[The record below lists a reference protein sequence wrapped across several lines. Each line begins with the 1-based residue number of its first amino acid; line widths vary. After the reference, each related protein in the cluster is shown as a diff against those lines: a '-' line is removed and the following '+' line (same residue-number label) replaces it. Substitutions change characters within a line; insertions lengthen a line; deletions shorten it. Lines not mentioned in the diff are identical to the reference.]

1 MRRGWRRTV
10 RELLR
15 RRSAAWG
22 GAVVIGVL
30 AVALLAPVVAPHDPV
45 DQDLSLRMKPPGRP
59 YLLGTDDFGRD
70 ILSRIVWG
78 SRVSLGVAAA
88 AIVIGALVGSLV
100 GFAAGY
106 SGGTPD
112 HALMRAMD
120 IMMAFPTL
128 LLAITLVAVLG
139 RGMGNL
145 VVAIGVA
152 NIPQFGR
159 IVRGE
164 VLRIKLFDYVDAAR
178 GLGASHLRIIA
189 RHLLPNVWP
198 TLIVLISLRVSV
210 AILSEASLS
219 FLGLG
224 IRPPAP
230 SWGGMVAEG
239 QKFLLLA
246 PWMSLVPGIAIMAL
260 VLGLNLFGDGLRDA
274 LDPRLRAEGT

>member
-1 MRRGWRRTV
+1 MN
-10 RELLR
+10 
-15 RRSAAWG
+15 
-22 GAVVIGVL
+22 
-30 AVALLAPVVAPHDPV
+30 P
-45 DQDLSLRMKPPGRP
+45 
-59 YLLGTDDFGRD
+59 
-70 ILSRIVWG
+70 
-78 SRVSLGVAAA
+78 
-88 AIVIGALVGSLV
+88 IVISALV
-100 GFAAGY
+100 F
-106 SGGTPD
+106 
-112 HALMRAMD
+112 
-120 IMMAFPTL
+120 
-128 LLAITLVAVLG
+128 
-139 RGMGNL
+139 L

-178 GLGASHLRIIA
+178 GLGASHLRIIV

-198 TLIVLISLRVSV
+198 TLTVLMSLRVSV

-224 IRPPAP
+224 IRAPAP

-246 PWMSLVPGIAIMAL
+246 PWMSLVPGLAIMAL

>member
-1 MRRGWRRTV
+1 MRGDWGRAVRG
-10 RELLR
+10 LLR
-15 RRSAAWG
+15 RRSAACG
-22 GAVVIGVL
+22 GAVVFGVL
-30 AVALLAPVVAPHDPV
+30 AVALLAPMLAPHDPV
-45 DQDLSLRMKPPGRP
+45 DQDLSRRMKPPGQP

-88 AIVIGALVGSLV
+88 SIVIGALIGSLV

-106 SGGTPD
+106 SGGAPD

-139 RGMGNL
+139 RGVGNL

-178 GLGASHLRIIA
+178 GLGASHLRIIV

-198 TLIVLISLRVSV
+198 ALIVLMSLRVSV

-230 SWGGMVAEG
+230 SWGSMVAEG

-246 PWMSLVPGIAIMAL
+246 PWMSLVPGLAIMAL

>member
-1 MRRGWRRTV
+1 MRSAGVVIRLV
-10 RELLR
+10 R
-15 RRSAAWG
+15 RRSAAV
-22 GAVVIGVL
+22 GAVIALAVLGLAVL
-30 AVALLAPVVAPHDPV
+30 APRIAPHDPL
-45 DQDLSLRMKPPGRP
+45 DQDLSRRMKPPGGF

-70 ILSRIVWG
+70 IWSRMIWG
-78 SRVSLGVAAA
+78 SRISLAVAALA
-88 AIVIGALVGSLV
+88 VVIGMVLGSLV

-106 SGGTPD
+106 FGGISDTM
-112 HALMRAMD
+112 LMRATD

-139 RGMGNL
+139 RGLLNL
-145 VVAIGVA
+145 MIAIGVA

-159 IVRGE
+159 VVRGE
-164 VLRIKLFDYVDAAR
+164 VLRIKLLDYVEAAR
-178 GLGASHLRIIA
+178 GLGASHPRIIL

-198 TLIVLISLRVSV
+198 ALIVLASLRVSV

-224 IRPPAP
+224 VPPPAP
-230 SWGGMVAEG
+230 SWGTMVAEG

-246 PWMSLVPGIAIMAL
+246 PWMSLVPGVAIMMI

-274 LDPRLRAEGT
+274 LDPRLRGEGAQ